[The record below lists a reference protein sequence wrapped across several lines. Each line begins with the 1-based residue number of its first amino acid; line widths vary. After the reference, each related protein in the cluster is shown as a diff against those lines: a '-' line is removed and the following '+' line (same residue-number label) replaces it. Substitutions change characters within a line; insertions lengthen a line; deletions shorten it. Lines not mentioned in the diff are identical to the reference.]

1 MTYAKCAESWVAE
14 DRGAASPHFDSLK
27 KKIKECAR
35 QEAAADLRVGMFEP
49 KWDPDRESCHDLL
62 FLAALQRNVRRGRLK
77 EGGGRLEGQQR
88 SRAGHIRERKGWWDY
103 FSRDLSFRM
112 KWIRNISP
120 LKLSSRAAVCLQQ
133 TCKQHVYIC
142 TIPLTLVQDVSC
154 ICLSWGEYLSMFR
167 PGTNVQLCDQE
178 HLKSMFS
185 STVTTYRV
193 CLRTHVSTFL
203 SVYGHN
209 LSSGHCCFYSRC
221 PLIYC
226 WLNNHHPASKTVYVV

>member
-1 MTYAKCAESWVAE
+1 MPNVQRAEWQRTEGLPALILT
-14 DRGAASPHFDSLK
+14 HWK
-27 KKIKECAR
+27 KKLKNV
-35 QEAAADLRVGMFEP
+35 QGKKQLRTSELACLSQNEIQTESHAMIYFS
-49 KWDPDRESCHDLL
+49 WQHYREMWGEEDW
-62 FLAALQRNVRRGRLK
+62 RK
-77 EGGGRLEGQQR
+77 GGRLEGQQR